1 MHKANA
7 SHSAV
12 LRLDGIIYVC
22 RLENSEENL
31 CCPICN
37 MHFNQVDREGWNH
50 HIRTHHPAQKSGNPS
65 GSKPIEDENL
75 KNPSISTQGDTK
87 KTAPRSR
94 FRPARP
100 AKAPKSRMKQNWF
113 IEIPVRAVSLNED
126 RSSKMDEKGDYDT
139 WSP

>member
-1 MHKANA
+1 MC
-7 SHSAV
+7 AV
-12 LRLDGIIYVC
+12 WKILKRIYV
-22 RLENSEENL
+22 
-31 CCPICN
+31 
-37 MHFNQVDREGWNH
+37 
-50 HIRTHHPAQKSGNPS
+50 AQYATCISTSGNPS